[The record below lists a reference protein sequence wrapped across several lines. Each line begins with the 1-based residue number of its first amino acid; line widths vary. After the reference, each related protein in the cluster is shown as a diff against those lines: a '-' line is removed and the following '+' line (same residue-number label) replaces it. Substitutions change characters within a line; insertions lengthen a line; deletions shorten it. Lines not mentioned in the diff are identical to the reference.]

1 MFMSTEF
8 ELFPGKNLSGLFQD
22 IYNNQLNKKQ
32 KISELIVELKKLIKH
47 SGDVALIGPII
58 KDLIDTSVRN
68 DEQLIKMAQIAQ
80 RIMNSVK
87 RVDEGGAFLSEEE
100 KQQLLKD
107 LEEIQYESGKT
118 DDVEELVSNVK
129 NKK

>member
-1 MFMSTEF
+1 MSTEF

-47 SGDVALIGPII
+47 SGDVAMIGPII

-87 RVDEGGAFLSEEE
+87 RVEEGGAFLSEEE

-107 LEEIQYESGKT
+107 LEEVRYESEQT
-118 DDVEELVSNVK
+118 DDVEEIVK
-129 NKK
+129 TLDNKK

>member
-1 MFMSTEF
+1 MSTEF

-87 RVDEGGAFLSEEE
+87 RVEEGGAFLSEEE

-107 LEEIQYESGKT
+107 LEEVRYESEQT
-118 DDVEELVSNVK
+118 DDVEEIVK
-129 NKK
+129 TLDNKK

>member
-1 MFMSTEF
+1 MSTEF

-87 RVDEGGAFLSEEE
+87 RVEEGGAFLSEEE

-107 LEEIQYESGKT
+107 LEEVRYESEQT
-118 DDVEELVSNVK
+118 DDVEEIVSTVK

>member
-1 MFMSTEF
+1 MSTEF

-87 RVDEGGAFLSEEE
+87 RVEEGGAFLSEEE
-100 KQQLLKD
+100 KEQLLKD
-107 LEEIQYESGKT
+107 LEEVKYESEQT
-118 DDVEELVSNVK
+118 DDVDGIVSSVK

>member
-1 MFMSTEF
+1 MSTEF

-118 DDVEELVSNVK
+118 DDVEEIVNNV
-129 NKK
+129 NTKK

>member
-1 MFMSTEF
+1 MSTEF

-87 RVDEGGAFLSEEE
+87 RVEEGGAFLSEEE

-107 LEEIQYESGKT
+107 LEEVRYESEQT
-118 DDVEELVSNVK
+118 DDVEEIVNTVK